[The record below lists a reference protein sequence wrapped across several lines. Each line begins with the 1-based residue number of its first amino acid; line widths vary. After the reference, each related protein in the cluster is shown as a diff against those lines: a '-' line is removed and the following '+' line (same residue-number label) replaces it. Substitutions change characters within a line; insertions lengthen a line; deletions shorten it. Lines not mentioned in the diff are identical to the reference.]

1 MVSQRGGRTES
12 QFVLRVTDFMSE
24 SLNKIGK
31 SSGGLTRSM
40 GGLAGSVQGLLTGMI
55 GLQLALT
62 AIPALLGSF
71 AIAAN
76 TVALT
81 NYRTGLRR
89 ATVQLRLLG
98 YSLEESEVRVKSLET
113 SLDRGL
119 VTAVLRSGTAVEALG
134 ILPTRVMADFA
145 KMAEVIAKVFGADT
159 TETLEAVFQALHG
172 NKEALFAIMGLTDE
186 MIAKNPDLLALEGPA
201 FIRSCT

>member
-24 SLNKIGK
+24 TLNKIGK

-98 YSLEESEVRVKSLET
+98 YSLEESEERVKSLET
-113 SLDRGL
+113 RLNRGL
-119 VTAVLRSGTAVEALG
+119 VTAVLRSGAAVEALG
-134 ILPTRVMADFA
+134 ILPVRVMSDFA
-145 KMAEVIAKVFGADT
+145 LLAEQISKIAGVDT
-159 TETLEAVFQALHG
+159 TQALESLFEALHG
-172 NKEALFAIMGLTDE
+172 NKDALFGILGITEEMLT
-186 MIAKNPDLLALEGPA
+186 KQ
-201 FIRSCT
+201 S

>member
-1 MVSQRGGRTES
+1 MVK
-12 QFVLRVTDFMSE
+12 VLV
-24 SLNKIGK
+24 
-31 SSGGLTRSM
+31 GLTRSM

-98 YSLEESEVRVKSLET
+98 FLIRGSL
-113 SLDRGL
+113 
-119 VTAVLRSGTAVEALG
+119 
-134 ILPTRVMADFA
+134 
-145 KMAEVIAKVFGADT
+145 
-159 TETLEAVFQALHG
+159 
-172 NKEALFAIMGLTDE
+172 
-186 MIAKNPDLLALEGPA
+186 
-201 FIRSCT
+201 